1 VARREQRLSD
11 AAAGTGSQRPPFR
24 CHAARRT
31 LSGILSIGPLIT
43 AIFPPDRMGTPST
56 RSGDIHDIRFLVNV
70 VSILLASGLLSAGFG
85 SDARWRAFQRT
96 AVTLA
101 SLLVL
106 ASVLQRLE
114 HVAM

>member
-11 AAAGTGSQRPPFR
+11 AAAGTGSQRPPFVPR
-24 CHAARRT
+24 GSRT

-70 VSILLASGLLSAGFG
+70 VSILLASGSCPRASGATRAGAPFSAPP
-85 SDARWRAFQRT
+85 
-96 AVTLA
+96 
-101 SLLVL
+101 
-106 ASVLQRLE
+106 
-114 HVAM
+114 